1 MPKIA
6 KRYEGIKLSL
16 IRQIN
21 ALATPLTI
29 DLGLGEPNLVP
40 DEEFLEMARS
50 ASTTSWRYSANAG
63 SLEVRTVLAASLP
76 TEVDPKTEVCIT
88 AGTEEGLY
96 SVMQAFI
103 EAGDEVLVPDPGF
116 LAYPTLVRLADGT
129 PIAYPLDPDGWR
141 ILLPELERSITSR
154 TKAIILNTPSN
165 PTGAIVDRPTLE
177 RLVEIAEER
186 DILLISDE
194 VYRELYYEAEP
205 PTLLGSSKNVIFLG
219 GLSKSH
225 GMTGLRLGWVVA
237 AEPLMSTIV
246 RAHQYVA
253 TCASVFSQDLARRIL
268 ENREWNAR
276 WLVRARAQFGTQ
288 RSVMLAHVESLL
300 EVEVPAPGGA
310 FYLFVPVPACRSVD
324 LARALAKEALVLA
337 IPGSAFGAAGEGFLR
352 LSYATDPER
361 IRHGV
366 ERIASHLRQGEK

>member
-1 MPKIA
+1 MPTIA
-6 KRYEGIKLSL
+6 KRFEGIELSL

-40 DEEFLEMARS
+40 DDEFLEMARA

-63 SLEVRTVLAASLP
+63 TLELRTALAASFP
-76 TEVDPKTEVCIT
+76 IPVDPKTEICIT

-129 PIAYPLDPDGWR
+129 AVTYPLDSDGWR
-141 ILLPELERSITSR
+141 IVLPELEGRITSR
-154 TKAIILNTPSN
+154 TKAIIVNTPSN
-165 PTGAIVDRPTLE
+165 PTGALVDRETLD
-177 RLVEIAEER
+177 RLVQIAEER
-186 DILLISDE
+186 NILLISDE
-194 VYRELYYEAEP
+194 VYRDLYYDSEP
-205 PTLLGSSKNVIFLG
+205 ATLAGASKNVIFLG

-237 AEPLMSTIV
+237 AEPLMTTII

-253 TCASVFSQDLARRIL
+253 TCASVFSQDLARRIF
-268 ENREWNAR
+268 ENRDWNER
-276 WLVRARAQFGTQ
+276 WLVAARSQFALQ
-288 RSVMLAHVESLL
+288 RQVMLSQVEALL
-300 EVEVPAPGGA
+300 EVTVPAPGGA
-310 FYLFVPVPACRSVD
+310 FYLFAPVPACRSVD
-324 LARALAKEALVLA
+324 LARALATEALVLA
-337 IPGSAFGAAGEGFLR
+337 IPGSAFGGEGEGFLR
-352 LSYATDPER
+352 LSYATGTDR
-361 IRHGV
+361 IRDGI
-366 ERIASHLRQGEK
+366 ERIAAHLKRIEA

>member
-1 MPKIA
+1 MPRIA
-6 KRYEGIKLSL
+6 KRFEGIELSL

-29 DLGLGEPNLVP
+29 DLGLGEPNFGP
-40 DEEFLEMARS
+40 DEEFLEMARGAATS
-50 ASTTSWRYSANAG
+50 SWRYSANAG
-63 SLEVRTVLAASLP
+63 TLELRAALAASFS

-96 SVMQAFI
+96 SVMQAFV

-141 ILLPELERSITSR
+141 ILLPELERRITSR
-154 TKAIILNTPSN
+154 TKAIIVNTPSN
-165 PTGAIVDRPTLE
+165 PTGAVVEQKTLD

-186 DILLISDE
+186 DLLLISDE

-205 PTLLGSSKNVIFLG
+205 PTLLGASKNVISLG

-225 GMTGLRLGWVVA
+225 GMTGLRLGWIVA
-237 AEPLMSTIV
+237 AEPLMSTII

-253 TCASVFSQDLARRIL
+253 TCASVFSQDLARRIF
-268 ENREWNAR
+268 ENRDWNDR
-276 WLVRARAQFGTQ
+276 WLARARVQFGEQ
-288 RSVMLAHVESLL
+288 RKVMLAQVETLL
-300 EVEVPAPGGA
+300 EVAVPAPEGA

-324 LARALAKEALVLA
+324 LAKALAKEALVLA
-337 IPGSAFGAAGEGFLR
+337 IPGSAFGATGEGFLR

-361 IRHGV
+361 IRQGV
-366 ERIASHLRQGEK
+366 ERIASHLRQTEK